1 VRSIEKKNN
10 AQRLENSYTIAKDQR
25 EGREKNQHDGDLQ
38 QQQDLNSNT
47 KSSPSKSTKFSKEIK
62 DEEIVGMKA
71 FEKLLTSYD
80 KEEHN
85 SQIDENN
92 YNLRSQR
99 RLEGQLISTD
109 PFTSLVYAESGDKL
123 RETGLRKVIPWLNE
137 NPSKHEDYFVV
148 ISDPRN
154 KSLELRDLMKNF
166 SYKLPKDILKRT
178 IFINS
183 DTPAESRKWLKK
195 NNVQKLE
202 IYSDENRDWMQE
214 YSALGEERWSMCMF
228 VLADK
233 AIQKLDFELNVYTA
247 LNTVTNA
254 VRDFK

>member
-1 VRSIEKKNN
+1 MVTLIIKKNIASKIKKLVFILSLFSSRFTTMTNSFPLYHQRYAMIQRKKGCSSLFGAFNRKKNN

-92 YNLRSQR
+92 YNLRCK
-99 RLEGQLISTD
+99 LLVAVLFHLF
-109 PFTSLVYAESGDKL
+109 PFK
-123 RETGLRKVIPWLNE
+123 N
-137 NPSKHEDYFVV
+137 KHF
-148 ISDPRN
+148 N
-154 KSLELRDLMKNF
+154 LL
-166 SYKLPKDILKRT
+166 LK
-178 IFINS
+178 IF
-183 DTPAESRKWLKK
+183 LK
-195 NNVQKLE
+195 
-202 IYSDENRDWMQE
+202 
-214 YSALGEERWSMCMF
+214 
-228 VLADK
+228 
-233 AIQKLDFELNVYTA
+233 
-247 LNTVTNA
+247 
-254 VRDFK
+254 